1 MHTFRNFKC
10 FSKAEINLF
19 SPFTVLIGP
28 NGSGKSNVI
37 EGIQLLSVI
46 AEGLPLHS
54 ITDVGQGG
62 LFEVRGGL
70 SGCAK
75 YGSDSFELGFNAGLT
90 YQGVPRGIRYK
101 VEISTL
107 AESKICSES
116 LNFSDGE
123 LIFETTNS
131 NKSSSADIHVKYN
144 NFARGGIKP
153 QASVSSGKSVL
164 AQYELFASSIKNF
177 KAISKVI
184 QMLRNYLSSS
194 FIFDPEPKLMRNY
207 ERTGHTKLYKNG
219 SNLSAV
225 LFDLSKSKPETLAT
239 IFRLTREF
247 PDRPYEKFNFI
258 ETSLN
263 DVIFSLVESGN
274 NTSSRVLSD
283 GTLRVIAVF
292 TALETTNTNSR
303 IIIEEFD
310 NGLHP
315 SRVKILFDAAV
326 DAATRRRMNVL
337 VTTHNPETLNHLTE
351 DQVKSVFLCVRRT
364 PESDCELIS
373 LQDLPRHEEL
383 MARGRLGDLVS
394 ERIVNQ
400 YLNPS
405 FELERDKLF
414 QEFLSQRE
422 ANNV

>member
-10 FSKAEINLF
+10 FSKAEISLF

-28 NGSGKSNVI
+28 NGSGKSNTI

-54 ITDVGQGG
+54 ITDIGQGG
-62 LFEVRGGL
+62 IFEIRGGL
-70 SGCAK
+70 KGCSK
-75 YGSDSFELGFNAGLT
+75 YGSDSFELGFDAVIN
-90 YQGVPRGIRYK
+90 YQNEKRGIKYK
-101 VEISTL
+101 IEISTHS
-107 AESKICSES
+107 EPKIHSES
-116 LNFSDGE
+116 LYFSDGE
-123 LIFETTNS
+123 LIYDALS
-131 NKSSSADIHVKYN
+131 QNKSSSSDIHVKYN
-144 NFARGGIKP
+144 NFARGGTKP
-153 QASVSSGKSVL
+153 QTSVSSGKSVL

-177 KAISKVI
+177 KSISRVI
-184 QMLRNYLSSS
+184 QVLRNYLSSS

-207 ERTGHTKLYKNG
+207 ERTGHSKLYKNG

-225 LFDLSKSKPETLAT
+225 LFELSKSKPEILDR
-239 IFRLTREF
+239 IFQLTKEF

-258 ETSLN
+258 ETPLN

-283 GTLRVIAVF
+283 GTLRVIAVLA
-292 TALETTNTNSR
+292 ALETTNIFSR
-303 IIIEEFD
+303 IVIEEFD

-315 SRVKILFDAAV
+315 SRVKILFNAAV
-326 DAATRRRMNVL
+326 DAATRRKMNVL

-364 PESDCELIS
+364 PKSDCELIS

-405 FELERDKLF
+405 FELEREKLF
-414 QEFLSQRE
+414 QEFMSRRE
-422 ANNV
+422 ANNA